1 MTNEK
6 ETFMKEKMTMG
17 YSWFEALAQW
27 NRKNEKQTKERDLLE
42 SYLNQLDEY
51 HN

>member
-6 ETFMKEKMTMG
+6 ETFMKEKMMMG